1 MANAIIIKPILSEKS
16 EMLTESRNKF
26 SFVVARR
33 ANKITIGKEIER
45 LYGVQVEA
53 VNTMTMPGKIKTKN
67 SRGGVVKG
75 RQPAYKKAIITV
87 ADGDTIDLYG
97 EV

>member
-16 EMLTESRNKF
+16 EMLTEKRNKF
-26 SFVVARR
+26 SFIVARS

-45 LYGVQVEA
+45 LYNVQVES
-53 VNTMTMPGKIKTKN
+53 VNTLTMPGKIKMKN
-67 SRGGVVKG
+67 SRTGMIKG
-75 RQPAYKKAIITV
+75 RKPAFKKAIITV
-87 ADGDTIDLYG
+87 AEGETIDLYG